1 MREGKRMAYRGTEQ
15 PLTGT
20 SILLVEDV
28 TDIRDVFAALLASEG
43 ADVVAVGTTVEALSR
58 LRQQQ
63 FDVVL
68 TDLGLPDVSGLVLIE
83 TIVAGARRPRIVVV
97 TGYGEPHTSEARR
110 AGADAILTKPVAW
123 ARLLTQLVPTRARVM
138 AA

>member
-1 MREGKRMAYRGTEQ
+1 MAYRGIEQ

-20 SILLVEDV
+20 SILLVQDV
-28 TDIRDVFAALLASEG
+28 TDIRDVFAALLASDG
-43 ADVVAVGTTVEALSR
+43 AEVVAVGTALDALSR
-58 LRQQQ
+58 LRQRN

-68 TDLGLPDVSGLVLIE
+68 TDLGLPDVSGLVLID
-83 TIVAGARRPRIVVV
+83 TIVASVARRPRIVVV

-123 ARLLTQLVPTRARVM
+123 SRLVSQLVPARDRAL

>member
-1 MREGKRMAYRGTEQ
+1 MAYRGIEQ

-28 TDIRDVFAALLASEG
+28 TDIRDVFAALLASDG
-43 ADVVAVGTTVEALSR
+43 AEVVAVGTALDALSR
-58 LRQQQ
+58 LRQRN

-68 TDLGLPDVSGLVLIE
+68 TDLGLPDVSGLVLID
-83 TIVAGARRPRIVVV
+83 TIVASGARRPRIVVV

-123 ARLLTQLVPTRARVM
+123 SRLVSQLVPARDRAL

>member
-1 MREGKRMAYRGTEQ
+1 MAYRGIEQ

-43 ADVVAVGTTVEALSR
+43 AEVVAVGTALDALSR
-58 LRQQQ
+58 LRQRN

-68 TDLGLPDVSGLVLIE
+68 TDLGLPDVSGLVLID
-83 TIVAGARRPRIVVV
+83 TIVASVARRPRIVVV

-123 ARLLTQLVPTRARVM
+123 SRLVSQLVPARDRAL

>member
-1 MREGKRMAYRGTEQ
+1 MAFGGIQ
-15 PLTGT
+15 HLLAGT

-28 TDIRDVFAALLASEG
+28 ADIREVFATLLASEG
-43 ADVVAVGTTVEALSR
+43 ADVVAVATAGEALSR
-58 LRQQQ
+58 LRERH
-63 FDVVL
+63 FDVLL

-83 TIVAGARRPRIVVV
+83 TVVSSGSRRPRIVVV

-110 AGADAILTKPVAW
+110 AGADAILTKPVTW
-123 ARLLTQLVPTRARVM
+123 SRLLAYLAPVNERAI

>member
-1 MREGKRMAYRGTEQ
+1 MAYRGIEQ

-43 ADVVAVGTTVEALSR
+43 AEVVAVGTALDALSR
-58 LRQQQ
+58 LRQRN

-68 TDLGLPDVSGLVLIE
+68 TDLGLPDVSGLVLIDM
-83 TIVAGARRPRIVVV
+83 IVASGARRPRIVVV

-123 ARLLTQLVPTRARVM
+123 SRLVSQLVPARDRAL